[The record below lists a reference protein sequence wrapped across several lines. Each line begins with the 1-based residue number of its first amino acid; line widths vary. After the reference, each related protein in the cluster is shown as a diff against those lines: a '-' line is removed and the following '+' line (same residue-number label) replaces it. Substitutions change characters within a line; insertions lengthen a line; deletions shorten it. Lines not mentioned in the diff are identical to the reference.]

1 MTDNRLYKSEKLCSC
16 TAIDRMI
23 NEGDAAKGYPLRA
36 VYRLSE
42 GSGGKASAQFLITIP
57 KKKIRKAVERVL
69 LRRRVREAY
78 RLNRNLLLP
87 VLTASGKHL
96 EVAFIYVSQELSTY
110 SAIENGMQKIL
121 RAISCCVAP
130 AETSDETAS

>member
-1 MTDNRLYKSEKLCSC
+1 M
-16 TAIDRMI
+16 
-23 NEGDAAKGYPLRA
+23 
-36 VYRLSE
+36 
-42 GSGGKASAQFLITIP
+42 
-57 KKKIRKAVERVL
+57 ERVL

-121 RAISCCVAP
+121 HAISCCVAP